1 MIFKDKTFKER
12 KCPYCKSENLLFGLY
27 EELINGEVSAICTCG
42 NCNKLFYILYEYKL
56 VFNRY
61 ENRDEVEIKI

>member
-42 NCNKLFYILYEYKL
+42 NCNKLFYIVYEYK
-56 VFNRY
+56 
-61 ENRDEVEIKI
+61 